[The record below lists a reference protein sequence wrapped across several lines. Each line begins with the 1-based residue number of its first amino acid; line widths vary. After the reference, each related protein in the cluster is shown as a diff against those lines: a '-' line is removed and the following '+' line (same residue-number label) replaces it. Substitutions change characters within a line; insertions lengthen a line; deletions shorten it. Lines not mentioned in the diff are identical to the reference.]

1 MVGFKI
7 GKLCPVQQVT
17 HSTTRS
23 PRRQDLEL
31 TETEW
36 QQTNSNSDLLF
47 YVFKYSVGSGYSD
60 FLLYNPKPEPTIRFL
75 IK

>member
-7 GKLCPVQQVT
+7 GKLCQVQQVT

-36 QQTNSNSDLLF
+36 QQTNSTVIYYFMFSNIRLGRVIRIFYCITRNPNRLF
-47 YVFKYSVGSGYSD
+47 GSS
-60 FLLYNPKPEPTIRFL
+60 
-75 IK
+75 